1 MALTSSKVRCAAEMA
16 EHTHTPAVD
25 GAPRKLG
32 DFLRT
37 GYLIHDVSRLR
48 RQFYDQQSR
57 HLGITR
63 SQWWVLFNL
72 ARHEGDPLNQN
83 ALAEMLD
90 LGSASVGE
98 LLLRLEK
105 SGFIKRLADPN
116 DRRSKRVVIAGR
128 GREVLEHMRVVAQQ
142 NNALIMSGINPEEQE
157 VLNGMLTRMKD
168 NLASLQSAES
178 NPGPASTAAE
188 TAAEKPLRADPKEI
202 ARSRGRSPLCTG
214 PTEAQE

>member
-1 MALTSSKVRCAAEMA
+1 MADDTNNAAL
-16 EHTHTPAVD
+16 D
-25 GAPRKLG
+25 SAPRKLG

-72 ARHEGDPLNQN
+72 SRHEGEPLNQN

-105 SGFIKRLADPN
+105 SGFIKRLTDSR
-116 DRRSKRVVIAGR
+116 DRRSKRVVIASR

-142 NNALIMSGINPEEQE
+142 NNALIMSGISPAEQAL
-157 VLNGMLTRMKD
+157 LNGMLTRMKD
-168 NLASLQSAES
+168 NLASLQGSET
-178 NPGPASTAAE
+178 NPGIASTADE
-188 TAAEKPLRADPKEI
+188 TAAARPFRADRKEI
-202 ARSRGRSPLCTG
+202 ARSRGRSTLCTG